1 MDSRNKIFTGAACL
15 GVVVILLYQFLS
27 VHQDVY
33 WISVFFLGLLMFVCE
48 SLGENLHTRGGSTYG
63 IMVLVAAMLALN
75 TPSAM
80 LVALCG
86 AFSLQDI
93 KLKKSPWVMLFNGAQ
108 YSMGLAAA
116 SFIYHLLKG
125 STRAFELGQT
135 LKSIPIMLLAMVVF
149 WLINSAMVA
158 LADKWEYGL
167 APREF
172 FTRDALKLLPNF
184 LIYSLLGMALG
195 VIYSQNA
202 FHNIYLDKNSGAVAA
217 AGVNTSNPEAYA
229 GPYIVGT
236 AAEAF
241 LGFVASLFLLTLL
254 GVAWY
259 FSGRNLDL
267 LRTYDQATSRLV
279 RYLEGREPYLPG
291 HGERVAYYSRMMA
304 HKLKMSL
311 YDQQKLHY
319 AALLH
324 DLGKVVVPREILLQK
339 GALTRDEFE
348 KVQQHALVGGNWL
361 EEVPYLAETAGA
373 ILHHHEYF
381 DGGGYLDGISGDTI
395 PLNARILAVADAY
408 DAMLNSRPWRDA
420 KGQQAAEAEL
430 HENAGVQFDPELV
443 KVFLATLE
451 EYRAAGSP
459 EEPLESPSGDS
470 APRPVAEQEEKPEKD
485 FLSRGKGRTNKRRQ
499 KLMEERMQRRERLE
513 REEVSGSGQGLEGE
527 TREEAPPAAAYAPEA
542 AESAATR
549 ETQPPQAPQAPP
561 PDDGEVV

>member
-15 GVVVILLYQFLS
+15 GVVGILLYQFFS
-27 VHQDVY
+27 VHQHVY

-48 SLGENLHTRGGSTYG
+48 SLGENLRTRGGSTYG

-75 TPSAM
+75 TPSAI

-86 AFSLQDI
+86 ALSLPDI

-108 YSMGLAAA
+108 YALGLAAA

-125 STRAFELGQT
+125 SARAFELDET
-135 LKSIPIMLLAMVVF
+135 LKSIPILLLAMLVF
-149 WLINSAMVA
+149 WLINTAMVA
-158 LADKWEYGL
+158 LADYWEYGL

-172 FTRDALKLLPNF
+172 LTRDALKLLPNY

-195 VIYSQNA
+195 IIYAQGA
-202 FHNIYLDKNSGAVAA
+202 FHSIYLNKETGLVATA
-217 AGVNTSNPEAYA
+217 SVMKANPEAFS
-229 GPYIVGT
+229 GPFIVGT

-241 LGFVASLFLLTLL
+241 LGFVASLFFLTLM

-259 FSGRNLDL
+259 FSGRNLEL

-291 HGERVAYYSRMMA
+291 HGERVAYYSQMMA
-304 HKLKMSL
+304 RKLKMSL

-319 AALLH
+319 VALLH

-339 GALTRDEFE
+339 GTLTGDEFE
-348 KVQQHALVGGNWL
+348 NVQQHALVGGNWL

-373 ILHHHEYF
+373 ILHHHEYY

-408 DAMLNSRPWRDA
+408 DAMLNSRPWREA
-420 KGQQAAEAEL
+420 KGPQAAEAEL
-430 HENAGVQFDPELV
+430 QENAGVQFDPELV
-443 KVFLATLE
+443 RIFLATLE

-459 EEPLESPSGDS
+459 EEPLEPLSGDS
-470 APRPVAEQEEKPEKD
+470 APRPVAEREDKPEKE
-485 FLSRGKGRTNKRRQ
+485 FLPRSKGRMNKRRQ
-499 KLMEERMQRRERLE
+499 QLMEDRKKRREHLE
-513 REEVSGSGQGLEGE
+513 RGE
-527 TREEAPPAAAYAPEA
+527 DPAREELPPADAYPPEAPEP
-542 AESAATR
+542 TVPR
-549 ETQPPQAPQAPP
+549 ETQPPQAPP
-561 PDDGEVV
+561 PDEGGVV